1 LQYYKTQKSSFGFC
15 HGEEGDTVPIVL
27 VERELGTSRWKLRA
41 KLAQYVYLYVAPTPS
56 CGLGLFTAKAWR
68 AGSTV
73 LRVED
78 PHYFAKARPF
88 AQLRARGYTYAEMF
102 QVGADRFI
110 PPYRGL
116 DDFTNHSCEPNC
128 GLRVGPSGFEMIALQ
143 DITANEELT
152 YDYSTHQEHSEDHMV
167 CNCASPSCRGIIGS
181 FSTLAPE
188 LRRRY
193 IKLGIVAAFA
203 AAEASRAVNG

>member
-1 LQYYKTQKSSFGFC
+1 MRLYR
-15 HGEEGDTVPIVL
+15 GEEGDPVSIVL
-27 VERELGTSRWKLRA
+27 LDREPRPSTWKLNP
-41 KLAQYVYLYVAPTPS
+41 KLAQYTFLYIAPTPS
-56 CGLGLFTAKAWR
+56 CGLGLFTAKDWT

-78 PHYFAKARPF
+78 PHYLVKARSF
-88 AQLRARGYTYAEMF
+88 AQLTAQGYSYAELF
-102 QVGADRFI
+102 QVGPDLFI
-110 PPYRGL
+110 PPYCGL

-128 GLRVGPSGFEMIALQ
+128 GLRVDARGFEMIALR

-152 YDYSTHQEHSEDHMV
+152 YDYSTHQEHPEDHMV
-167 CNCASPSCRGIIGS
+167 CHCALPSCRGIIGS

-193 IKLGIVAAFA
+193 SELGIVADFV
-203 AAEASRAVNG
+203 AAEDSRAASG